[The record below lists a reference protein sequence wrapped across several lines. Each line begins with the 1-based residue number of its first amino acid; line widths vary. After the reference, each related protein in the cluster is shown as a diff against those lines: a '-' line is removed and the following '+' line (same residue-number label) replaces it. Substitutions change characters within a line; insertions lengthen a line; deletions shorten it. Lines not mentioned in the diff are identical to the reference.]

1 MGDQQLCGVSW
12 RRRSGQPRRP
22 SFEGA
27 DPLRPCLSVSAPK
40 LAWTSTQRALFA
52 AALDII
58 ERQALDLV
66 NRALELFLL
75 ADGTLE
81 YSIYELPAPGT
92 AGIAGVYRARTSFQ
106 LMISIRSPTAPSET
120 SRHPAHCARGI
131 FE

>member
-1 MGDQQLCGVSW
+1 MAAAVRATSAAFIR
-12 RRRSGQPRRP
+12 RRRSTAAL
-22 SFEGA
+22 FV
-27 DPLRPCLSVSAPK
+27 CLSAETG
-40 LAWTSTQRALFA
+40 LDLDTQRALFA

-106 LMISIRSPTAPSET
+106 LMYLDQIANGSL
-120 SRHPAHCARGI
+120 
-131 FE
+131 